1 MFKWESSIQGLD
13 SASHPKVK
21 KPDPPKLG
29 NRQTKEDLTT
39 PPPKA
44 NKSRVQTPVD
54 TNTSPGDQIPVN
66 NNGLNNNKGGHGG
79 AKGCDGTLFHSAV
92 GIV

>member
-1 MFKWESSIQGLD
+1 MEYIPNALFVVDVRLEKIAVDE
-13 SASHPKVK
+13 ARV
-21 KPDPPKLG
+21 LG
-29 NRQTKEDLTT
+29 I
-39 PPPKA
+39 P
-44 NKSRVQTPVD
+44 VFGIVD
-54 TNTSPGDQIPVN
+54 TNTNPGDQIPVN